1 MISVLIIILAIL
13 INFIQIKPI
22 KMASQVDTPQNV
34 KRYLFKTDE
43 KANNVEEVDCQ
54 YCEMKKKFNLGSN
67 GDQKC
72 FEHSVKR

>member
-1 MISVLIIILAIL
+1 
-13 INFIQIKPI
+13 
-22 KMASQVDTPQNV
+22 MASQVDTPQNV

-54 YCEMKKKFNLGSN
+54 YFEMKKKFNLGSN